1 MRCASL
7 RGVEFFPMEKE
18 ERGGAALGGFL
29 LLGLF
34 IPLKHKLGWLVKP
47 VLSVIDYQL
56 LNCFFLRKEI
66 RPCREK
72 LDYRNFILR
81 VAQGFRA
88 NSLKRSTAPLRVRS
102 RTFSRSKFKSC
113 HDIDPYKDSR
123 TSKYCDRCN
132 CATCSNHAKIL
143 GRQCFVS

>member
-1 MRCASL
+1 MRLFAWCRVFS
-7 RGVEFFPMEKE
+7 PWKE
-18 ERGGAALGGFL
+18 ERGGAAQGGFL

-56 LNCFFLRKEI
+56 LNCFFFLRKEI

-132 CATCSNHAKIL
+132 SATCSNHAKIL
-143 GRQCFVS
+143 GRQCFAS

>member
-1 MRCASL
+1 M
-7 RGVEFFPMEKE
+7 GKE
-18 ERGGAALGGFL
+18 ERGGAAQSGFL

-34 IPLKHKLGWLVKP
+34 TLRYIPLKHKLGWLVKP

-72 LDYRNFILR
+72 PDYRNFNLLLR
-81 VAQGFRA
+81 VAQGFWA
-88 NSLKRSTAPLRVRS
+88 NSLKRSTAPLRVRN
-102 RTFSRSKFKSC
+102 TTVSRSKCKSC

-132 CATCSNHAKIL
+132 SATCSNHAKIL
-143 GRQCFVS
+143 CRQYFAS

>member
-1 MRCASL
+1 MGGMDNYDVYLHTYTL
-7 RGVEFFPMEKE
+7 RY
-18 ERGGAALGGFL
+18 
-29 LLGLF
+29 

-56 LNCFFLRKEI
+56 LYCFFLRKEI
-66 RPCREK
+66 RPCRK
-72 LDYRNFILR
+72 KPDYRNFILR
-81 VAQGFRA
+81 VAQGVRT

-102 RTFSRSKFKSC
+102 RTFSRSKCKSC

-132 CATCSNHAKIL
+132 SATCSNHAKIL
-143 GRQCFVS
+143 GRQCFAS